1 MVRIVAHGLRPR
13 HRASLALFALLATQP
28 LTLLVFLRTPV
39 AIAAIGLLAIAVRL
53 RDRPLAVGLLIL
65 CTSAVMRLG
74 FPGIGYGD
82 QIAVSHSALERVL
95 AGGSPYGVGY
105 ASTTPPGAPFPY
117 GPLGLI
123 WWLPGPI
130 IEFAAAL
137 GMVAVLMRERAWLS
151 AAFIA
156 GWYPSVALSLVGVN
170 DFSPGLLLLV
180 AMIGLRSHRVLGA
193 GLLAVAAAIKPYAF
207 AWYLPAIGYGGL
219 SVLVV
224 LLVSTAILWS
234 PLFLWWGGVSS
245 FMETVRL
252 AAKSHPDPGYS
263 VNAPSLRWL
272 ALPYLVLSIVAR
284 RWEDMVIFGSAVF
297 VILLFLDKWASNGY
311 WLAVLPVLGLA
322 LELRFLPDPDVQDRP
337 RRRRGD
343 ARPRPDQTSAIE
355 DGFC

>member
-219 SVLVV
+219 SVFAV
-224 LLVSTAILWS
+224 LLASTAILWS

-245 FMETVRL
+245 FIETVRL
-252 AAKSHPDPGYS
+252 AARSHPDPGYS

-272 ALPYLVLSIVAR
+272 AVPYLVLSIVAR